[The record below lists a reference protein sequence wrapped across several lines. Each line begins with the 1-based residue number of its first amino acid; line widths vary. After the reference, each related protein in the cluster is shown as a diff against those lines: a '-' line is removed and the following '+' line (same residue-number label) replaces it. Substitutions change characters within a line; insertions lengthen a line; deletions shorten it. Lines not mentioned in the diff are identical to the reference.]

1 MPVVSRARTVPAI
14 PQRLWSLVA
23 DPDSLPRWWPGV
35 TRVEEVSERGWTTVL
50 QAPKGRTLRAD
61 YTLVSS
67 DHPQRLRWRQEI
79 EESPFERVMSRS
91 VTELSL
97 DPAGGEG
104 TRVELRAIQRVRGLA
119 RFGGFLVR
127 RATGRQL
134 DEALDGLD
142 RLVGAPSEASGE
154 PHR

>member
-79 EESPFERVMSRS
+79 EESPFERIMSLA
-91 VTELSL
+91 VTTIDLE
-97 DPAGGEG
+97 PADESS
-104 TRVELRAIQRVRGLA
+104 TEVRITAEIRLRGLS
-119 RFGGFLVR
+119 RFGGLQMGLATR
-127 RATGRQL
+127 RRL
-134 DEALDGLD
+134 DSALDSLAELADGW
-142 RLVGAPSEASGE
+142 RESE
-154 PHR
+154 R